1 MAADGI
7 KLSMQYGCHTIQ
19 GHFHSKFN
27 IQYFSNPE
35 KLIWSMQCG
44 ALTKQASLAF
54 EYARNFKMR
63 FVIGTGAVINGQP
76 KLYIMRLD
84 KNNRW
89 DGTIV

>member
-1 MAADGI
+1 
-7 KLSMQYGCHTIQ
+7 
-19 GHFHSKFN
+19 
-27 IQYFSNPE
+27 
-35 KLIWSMQCG
+35 MQCG
-44 ALTKQASLAF
+44 CLTKQSSLAF